1 MVRAALMKS
10 PADLKAAAAKL
21 GLEAKTES
29 AYKIATPLGDAG
41 SSVLLDDALYA
52 MNTGEVSKAPVKL
65 NENFFVFGVNKR
77 TDADLAEFAKQRD
90 SLMQSAL
97 DDRKRQVFD
106 DYLSAAQQR
115 LQREGRIRIYQDVLD
130 RITEEEPSAAP
141 LPRPRPRLPVS
152 R

>member
-1 MVRAALMKS
+1 REVSEGRDKVLEAVKLERAKSSVEAKARELIANAKS

-77 TDADLAEFAKQRD
+77 SDADLAAFAKQRD
-90 SLMQSAL
+90 SLRHSSL
-97 DDRKRQVFD
+97 DDRKRQVLD
-106 DYLSAAQQR
+106 D
-115 LQREGRIRIYQDVLD
+115 
-130 RITEEEPSAAP
+130 
-141 LPRPRPRLPVS
+141 
-152 R
+152 

>member
-1 MVRAALMKS
+1 
-10 PADLKAAAAKL
+10 
-21 GLEAKTES
+21 
-29 AYKIATPLGDAG
+29 
-41 SSVLLDDALYA
+41 
-52 MNTGEVSKAPVKL
+52 MNTAEVSKAPVKL

-90 SLMQSAL
+90 TLMQSAL

-115 LQREGRIRIYQDVLD
+115 LQRDGRIKIYQDVLD

-141 LPRPRPRLPVS
+141 APRPRSRLPVS